1 MEHLDVDKLRPSR
14 TSRDDLGLDLHWD
27 GLLNV
32 TRERGEY
39 TLRDVRD
46 AFEDS
51 KVERRR
57 A

>member
-27 GLLNV
+27 GLLNL

-57 A
+57 I